1 MKNFKLTNLRE
12 LSTEEQLRING
23 GLSSTLCDADCG
35 TCSCT
40 CKCDSQDPSSS
51 NSNSSKDLAYDS
63 KEARKQR
70 EAMAA

>member
-23 GLSSTLCDADCG
+23 GVSSTLCDADCG
-35 TCSCT
+35 ECSCT
-40 CKCDSQDPSSS
+40 CKCNSQNPSDSIG
-51 NSNSSKDLAYDS
+51 NSSAENGANAKS
-63 KEARKQR
+63 GRKQR